1 MALFFKKKTNHENEI
16 KENNIGNVAEK
27 RNLNEQLYPIEYST
41 KYLSERIDNLV
52 YEESKTTREIENIQS
67 SFTKV
72 QQNINEVKVTVK
84 NFKNNFLN
92 IKDEVKKSEDN
103 MVKILSCV
111 NEAKDKMID
120 LKEGSKSVDDS
131 FEEIESNFKEFSNS
145 YSKIKD
151 YTNSIIDVAEQ
162 TNLLA
167 LNASIEAARAGEN
180 GKGFA
185 VVAEEVRALSE
196 QIKELVNGIN
206 SSMGNAE
213 KKTYE
218 LNQSINNSRNAINSS
233 YKNVYYTE
241 RVFEEVQEKI
251 DDAAEINKSIISVVD
266 ASDLEIENIYNAM
279 EESDMFYDKVD
290 DNIKNLNMQL
300 TNKGIIYEDV
310 DNFLEQIPHIIM
322 DIEKN

>member
-1 MALFFKKKTNHENEI
+1 
-16 KENNIGNVAEK
+16 
-27 RNLNEQLYPIEYST
+27 
-41 KYLSERIDNLV
+41 
-52 YEESKTTREIENIQS
+52 
-67 SFTKV
+67 
-72 QQNINEVKVTVK
+72 
-84 NFKNNFLN
+84 
-92 IKDEVKKSEDN
+92 
-103 MVKILSCV
+103 
-111 NEAKDKMID
+111 
-120 LKEGSKSVDDS
+120 
-131 FEEIESNFKEFSNS
+131 
-145 YSKIKD
+145 
-151 YTNSIIDVAEQ
+151 
-162 TNLLA
+162 
-167 LNASIEAARAGEN
+167 
-180 GKGFA
+180 
-185 VVAEEVRALSE
+185 
-196 QIKELVNGIN
+196 
-206 SSMGNAE
+206 MGNAE

-218 LNQSINNSRNAINSS
+218 LNQSINNSRNAIHSS